1 MDFRIEP
8 KALAWLKAKGRDL
21 VVIDLEIV
29 KVSSCACSRM
39 LTANLTYR
47 EPADVSKYQLLTV
60 DGIRVYLP
68 AQVNLPDDRVV
79 TLKEKSTLGFK
90 SLKVEGLSLEKV
102 YVA

>member
-1 MDFRIEP
+1 MNFRIEP
-8 KALAWLKAKGRDL
+8 KAFDWLKAKGYET

-47 EPADVSKYQLLTV
+47 EPENVSKYQSLTV

-68 AQVNLPDDRVV
+68 SQVNLPDDRVV
-79 TLKEKSTLGFK
+79 TLKEKSTFGFK
-90 SLKVEGLSLEKV
+90 SLKVEGLSQEKV
-102 YVA
+102 YVV